1 MDFISTKICQVWFIS
16 LKNLSDFVCF
26 LFRILPDKTEITSEK
41 EEGKEQDQ
49 SENVGKRDI
58 EIGNCPAIFN

>member
-1 MDFISTKICQVWFIS
+1 
-16 LKNLSDFVCF
+16 LYA
-26 LFRILPDKTEITSEK
+26 RILPDKTEITSEK

-49 SENVGKRDI
+49 SENAGERDI